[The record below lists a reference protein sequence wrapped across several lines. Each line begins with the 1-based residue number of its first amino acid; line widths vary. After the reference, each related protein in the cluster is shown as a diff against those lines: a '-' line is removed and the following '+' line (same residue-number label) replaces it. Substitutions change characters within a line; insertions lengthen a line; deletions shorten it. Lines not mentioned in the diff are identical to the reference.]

1 MERIHGSLRKLPGED
16 AALSVRDI
24 PVMTRD
30 QIDAILDRVRSWP
43 PERQEDAANM
53 LLAMEAEGTEPYELS
68 EEERLDLE
76 EGLREA
82 DRGEFA
88 TEEEVAAVFAR
99 FRR

>member
-1 MERIHGSLRKLPGED
+1 
-16 AALSVRDI
+16 
-24 PVMTRD
+24 MTRD
-30 QIDAILDRVRSWP
+30 QIEAILERVRTWP

-53 LLAMEAEGTEPYELS
+53 LLAMEAEGTTPYELS
-68 EEERLDLE
+68 EEELRDLE

-88 TEEEVAAVFAR
+88 TDEEVAAVFAR